1 MPLDHKSINI
11 QNFNDTC
18 IRNKVTQYCERDT
31 EIVNQFMVKLS
42 LSLNKYI
49 KD

>member
-1 MPLDHKSINI
+1 MVLDHKKINMLNYNDSILKN
-11 QNFNDTC
+11 TV
-18 IRNKVTQYCERDT
+18 KQYCERDT